1 MKKIFLVAT
10 CLAVFSVPSVAIASN
25 SVKADTTAGQTM
37 VIHHPWQGK
46 KVGYLGDSITDP
58 RNGGGK
64 IKKYWEFLR
73 EWLGIT
79 PYVYGV
85 SGRQWNDIP
94 RQAELLKKEHG
105 EEVDAILVFIGTN
118 DYNHGVPVG
127 EWYTETEEQVM
138 FARGEVEKMVTRK
151 KRTPVMSDE
160 TYKGRINS
168 GITCLKQLFPDKQI
182 ILLTPLHRSFAR
194 FNEKNVQPAE
204 CYQNRIGEYIDPYI
218 EAIKEA
224 GNIWGIPVIDF
235 NAVTGINPMVKE
247 QAPYMFNENTDL
259 LHPSTKGQMR
269 MAHTLMY
276 QLLMYPCVF
285 E

>member
-1 MKKIFLVAT
+1 
-10 CLAVFSVPSVAIASN
+10 
-25 SVKADTTAGQTM
+25 
-37 VIHHPWQGK
+37 
-46 KVGYLGDSITDP
+46 
-58 RNGGGK
+58 
-64 IKKYWEFLR
+64 
-73 EWLGIT
+73 
-79 PYVYGV
+79 
-85 SGRQWNDIP
+85 
-94 RQAELLKKEHG
+94 
-105 EEVDAILVFIGTN
+105 
-118 DYNHGVPVG
+118 
-127 EWYTETEEQVM
+127 
-138 FARGEVEKMVTRK
+138 
-151 KRTPVMSDE
+151 MSDE

-168 GITCLKQLFPDKQI
+168 GITRLKQLFPDKQI